1 MSGSISFL
9 TRLINRLLPFATP
22 GTPLI
27 QDLLHLAALCSALYF
42 APQIQAYYQRNIAH
56 RDSNQQQNQAANEPV
71 AVDNT
76 QQQQDPAPQEQPPQP
91 EPQHDH
97 QQEQAAQDVNEAGP
111 ADGAPGPANPRPR
124 DIAARE
130 VGKKKAASLARR
142 DQRRAYHEFQRQQ
155 GEQQRARDAE
165 GAAEREAELAR
176 ERERRAQTEAEL
188 REREAREREERRAR
202 EAEARER
209 EVRRREGAA
218 RIVREGLAQRGMV
231 RLAEVQESVG
241 GVDEAWVESIVR
253 ASGVLGERDG
263 SITSL
268 TGGGWVVR
276 VSREDMDECYRR
288 LLETDAGEADGK
300 ISSKEIGGM
309 LETVIRER
317 AAVSG

>member
-1 MSGSISFL
+1 MSGVISFL
-9 TRLINRLLPFATP
+9 TRSINRLLPFATP

-42 APQIQAYYQRNIAH
+42 APQIQAYYQRNIVH
-56 RDSNQQQNQAANEPV
+56 RNSNHSNQEENEAV
-71 AVDNT
+71 AVEDAPW
-76 QQQQDPAPQEQPPQP
+76 QAPAPQEQPPQP
-91 EPQHDH
+91 EPQHDDH
-97 QQEQAAQDVNEAGP
+97 QEQAARDVNEADP

-188 REREAREREERRAR
+188 REREAREREEKRAR

-218 RIVREGLAQRGMV
+218 RTVREGLAERGMV
-231 RLAEVQESVG
+231 RLAGVQESVG
-241 GVDEAWVESIVR
+241 GVDEAWVEGIVR

-263 SITSL
+263 SVTLL

-288 LLETDAGEADGK
+288 LLENDVGDGK
-300 ISSKEIGGM
+300 IASKEIGGM
-309 LETVIRER
+309 LESVIRER
-317 AAVSG
+317 AAASG